1 MLLKH
6 LGKLICASA
15 VSLTLF
21 GCSTQSSQP
30 KPAKT
35 HYVVKKVGTKE
46 LSRAKAKRK
55 VLKKEERKQQAEYDK
70 LKDQLNSAKE
80 KQAEQEEQA
89 KKQAAEQAKA
99 AAKQQAAQRQA
110 ASRQQT
116 APTNRGDMN
125 TAQTGHIV
133 GNSRSHIY
141 HVPGQAGYRMN
152 SANAVYFNSEQQA
165 QAAGYRK
172 ALR

>member
-1 MLLKH
+1 MSGKH
-6 LGKLICASA
+6 LRKLAF
-15 VSLTLF
+15 VSVMALSLF
-21 GCSTQSSQP
+21 GCSAQSSES

-46 LSRAKAKRK
+46 LARAKSKRK

-70 LKDQLNSAKE
+70 LKDQLDTARE
-80 KQAEQEEQA
+80 KQAQQEEQ
-89 KKQAAEQAKA
+89 
-99 AAKQQAAQRQA
+99 AKQQAAQQKAAQEQA
-110 ASRQQT
+110 AKRQSAQRQT

-125 TAQTGHIV
+125 TAQTGRIV
-133 GNSRSHIY
+133 GNVNSHIY

-152 SANAVYFNSEQQA
+152 SANAVYFNSEQEA